1 MVADL
6 TGCSLAELDSLKDWQ
21 ARLYG
26 KYPIVGEVVTEEA
39 AAAQEA
45 APEAAAAPADDKV
58 Q

>member
-1 MVADL
+1 LVADL
-6 TGCSLAELDSLKDWQ
+6 SGCSLAELDSLKDWQ

-45 APEAAAAPADDKV
+45 APAAPADDKV